1 MWQRIQTVYLG
12 LALVLMVLVD
22 FLSLA
27 EVLASGDN
35 IAVSIK
41 GYVNNGVTENADH
54 LFFKYGWILSIVV
67 KVFILGAILS
77 FKNLKRQLTLVG
89 ISFALVLLFCANML
103 SGIRSVGAILSLG
116 DEAIVYQA
124 GTYFPVAA
132 VAFLIL
138 AIRGIRKDNALLKSV
153 DRIR

>member
-22 FLSLA
+22 FLPLA
-27 EVLASGDN
+27 EILASGEN
-35 IAVSIK
+35 VSVSIK

-54 LFFKYGWILSIVV
+54 LFFKYGWVLSILV
-67 KVFILGAILS
+67 KVVVVAALLS

-89 ISFALVLLFCANML
+89 VSFALVLLFCANLL
-103 SGIRSVGAILSLG
+103 SAIRSVGAILSLG
-116 DEAIVYQA
+116 DEAIVYQV
-124 GTYFPVAA
+124 GTYLPVAA
-132 VAFLIL
+132 IAFLIL
-138 AIRGIRKDNALLKSV
+138 AIRGIRRDNALLKSV